1 MAPKFNNLLFS
12 SQIDSSIFSA
22 SYDVSQK
29 YDAYEKDIAVVTF
42 YFETNSVFEYSRQES
57 QK

>member
-1 MAPKFNNLLFS
+1 MFA

-42 YFETNSVFEYSRQES
+42 YFETNSVFEYSRYES
-57 QK
+57 HL